1 MSVTNEEHRARMQ
14 DVQAE
19 QRRKQKEKTIKRGV
33 VVVLTGDGKG
43 KSTSAFGT
51 ILRAIGHGQK
61 VGLVQFIKGT
71 WKTGEREMFKRLP
84 GLDHVV
90 SGEGFT
96 WNTQDRAKDIASV
109 RQGWE
114 AGVAMIEAAR
124 RDPER
129 YRLIVFDELN
139 IALGHG
145 YLPAAEVAQ
154 VLAGKPHKLSII
166 VTGRGAPPELIE
178 VADTVSEVVSV
189 KHAFEAR
196 ISAQKGVD
204 F

>member
-51 ILRAIGHGQK
+51 ALRALGHGQR

-71 WKTGEREMFKRLP
+71 WDTGEKRMFAQLE
-84 GLDHVV
+84 GIDHVV
-90 SGEGFT
+90 SGRGFT
-96 WNTQDRAKDIASV
+96 WNTQDRDKDIASV
-109 RQGWE
+109 EAGWE
-114 AGVAMIEAAR
+114 AAVRMIEDSR
-124 RDPER
+124 GDDPA
-129 YRLIVFDELN
+129 YQLVILDELN

-145 YLPAAEVAQ
+145 YIDAERVAEV
-154 VLAGKPHKLSII
+154 LRNKPTDLSII
-166 VTGRGAPPELIE
+166 VTGRGAPQE
-178 VADTVSEVVSV
+178 VIDAADTVSEVVPI
-189 KHAFEAR
+189 KHAYEAKIR
-196 ISAQKGVD
+196 AQKGVD